1 MTPQERIDFAADI
14 VNALLA
20 KQSPVEVLSNDEV
33 RALRIWI
40 KRQEQSIAFRQNVI
54 DKTTGALIKMAVT
67 VMFGVVVAWFMTHIY
82 KP

>member
-1 MTPQERIDFAADI
+1 MTPQERAEFAADI
-14 VNALLA
+14 AAALLA
-20 KQSPVEVLSNDEV
+20 KQPPVEVLSDDEV
-33 RALRIWI
+33 RALRVWI

-67 VMFGVVVAWFMTHIY
+67 VLFGAVAAWFMTHIY